1 MRGSMSP
8 SRGAGRR
15 RGLTFGSRSADNG
28 VMDSS
33 GAASAR
39 SHAPRSRERG
49 QALVEFALIVPL
61 FLVIVVGVIQFGI
74 GLNYWMDLNKIANQ
88 GARWAVVNKYPDCPA
103 PGPPGPGCTL
113 VEHLETQA
121 LSEGIQP
128 KIDICF
134 TDSADGAV
142 GEPVRVRAR
151 HELRFAAL
159 LDMWSITLKGEATMR
174 IEQEPT
180 VLPGQE
186 GVFGPEA
193 ACPP

>member
-1 MRGSMSP
+1 MSP

-74 GLNYWMDLNKIANQ
+74 GLNYWMDLNRIANQ
-88 GARWAVVNKYPDCPA
+88 GARWAVVDKYPDCPDE
-103 PGPPGPGCTL
+103 PGCTL
-113 VEHLETQA
+113 KRHLELQA
-121 LSEGIQP
+121 LTHGLDP
-128 KIDICF
+128 KIEICF

-142 GEPVRVRAR
+142 GEPIRVRAR

-174 IEQEPT
+174 IEQPPDT
-180 VLPGQE
+180 IGAQPGVDQ
-186 GVFGPEA
+186 
-193 ACPP
+193 CLTS